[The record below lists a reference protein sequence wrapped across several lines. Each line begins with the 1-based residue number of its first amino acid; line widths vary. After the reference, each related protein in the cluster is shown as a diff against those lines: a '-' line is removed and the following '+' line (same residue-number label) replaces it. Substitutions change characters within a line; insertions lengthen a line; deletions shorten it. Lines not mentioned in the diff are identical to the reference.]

1 MQRKKLIYPVPTHT
15 SATLAPLVTERG
27 CFRSEAVPVP
37 QPCVKLKRT
46 SWLLGSS
53 LQLACFMPSELNLTG
68 VFKAV
73 SLSVP

>member
-15 SATLAPLVTERG
+15 SATLAPPVTERG
-27 CFRSEAVPVP
+27 CFRSEAVP
-37 QPCVKLKRT
+37 QPCVKPKRT

-73 SLSVP
+73 SLFVP